1 MRGWL
6 KEARREAGLTCS
18 QMAEKLGISINYYQ
32 FIETNRRQKEMT
44 IDMAFRLSKALQIP
58 LEKIIAYELH

>member
-1 MRGWL
+1 MGYSIYTRCGCQSL
-6 KEARREAGLTCS
+6 RSCHLE
-18 QMAEKLGISINYYQ
+18 ISINYYQ

-58 LEKIIAYELH
+58 LERIIAYELH